1 MIFRPELAK
10 KIRVGSKTMTR
21 RQVKP
26 GEMTC
31 RYEPGKAYAVQP
43 GRGKTAT
50 CRITVRDVRQERVGQ
65 ITLKDAKREGFNTT
79 TEFLD
84 YWQALHAKGWAP
96 QRDGESDEQF
106 QARRRDQGCWPAL
119 AHAPVWVIAFALGDH
134 TDTPRFLSA
143 RIGGAGGDYTTVAAL
158 GAQGEGEP
166 LSETETEHYGK
177 LAHAK
182 AETTGLTVLRRKR
195 DVLAAAIEDIASDI
209 PSDPGPWRDRIRRFQ
224 RELSLMNQLLED
236 KVAA

>member
-1 MIFRPELAK
+1 M
-10 KIRVGSKTMTR
+10 
-21 RQVKP
+21 
-26 GEMTC
+26 
-31 RYEPGKAYAVQP
+31 GKATMIRRPISDVCPCVVGKAVAVQP
-43 GRGKTAT
+43 GAGKVAT
-50 CRITVRDVRQERVGQ
+50 CKITIKEVRQERLGDLS
-65 ITLKDAKREGFNTT
+65 LKDAKREGFTT
-79 TEFLD
+79 TAEFFD
-84 YWQALHAKGWAP
+84 YWKTLYGSVDK
-96 QRDGESDEQF
+96 
-106 QARRRDQGCWPAL
+106 DQQ
-119 AHAPVWVIAFALGDH
+119 VWVIAFALGDH